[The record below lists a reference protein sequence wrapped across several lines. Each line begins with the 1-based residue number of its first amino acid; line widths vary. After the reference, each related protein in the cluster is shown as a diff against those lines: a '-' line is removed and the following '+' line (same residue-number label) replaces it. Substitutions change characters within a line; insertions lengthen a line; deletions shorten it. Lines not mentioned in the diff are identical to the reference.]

1 MTDPA
6 NDWIAPLGQMLD
18 GLGIAMCLFD
28 DQDRTQAWNETFLRF
43 FPEHAGH
50 VHVGEPY
57 CDNLRRFYLG
67 RLGPDE
73 NERIDSYIDAGIAR
87 HRGQTQ
93 PFAFEHRGRQLV
105 VSSVQLQGGGDCA
118 CGACSMALR
127 WTCWARAP
135 GCRRMPGRCP
145 RCWTACPWG

>member
-57 CDNLRRFYLG
+57 CDNLRRFYLARDRSRRNWKTVQCNILPWVRE
-67 RLGPDE
+67 RL
-73 NERIDSYIDAGIAR
+73 RSRHAGAAHKWFLQTDVHSAITQ
-87 HRGQTQ
+87 RG
-93 PFAFEHRGRQLV
+93 FGFGV
-105 VSSVQLQGGGDCA
+105 I
-118 CGACSMALR
+118 CGQ
-127 WTCWARAP
+127 
-135 GCRRMPGRCP
+135 
-145 RCWTACPWG
+145 

>member
-1 MTDPA
+1 MTDPT

-28 DQDRTQAWNETFLRF
+28 EQDRTQAWNETFLRF

-67 RLGPDE
+67 AWGPT
-73 NERIDSYIDAGIAR
+73 RSSASTAIS
-87 HRGQTQ
+87 TQ
-93 PFAFEHRGRQLV
+93 ALRATGGKPSPLPL
-105 VSSVQLQGGGDCA
+105 STGGGN
-118 CGACSMALR
+118 
-127 WTCWARAP
+127 W
-135 GCRRMPGRCP
+135 
-145 RCWTACPWG
+145 